1 MNSEKYISH
10 TVMSLISAKGGVGTS
25 TLTKELAIAFSK
37 DVSVCL
43 VDMALSCP
51 AQETLFRIL
60 PTRTMEYICLS
71 TKQGIFPLCP
81 GRIWNPILRLSPV
94 GISIFYPPNR

>member
-1 MNSEKYISH
+1 MNQKIYEPC
-10 TVMSLISAKGGVGTS
+10 VVSLISAKGGCWNS

-51 AQETLFRIL
+51 AQETTFRIL
-60 PTRTMEYICLS
+60 PTVQWNIC
-71 TKQGIFPLCP
+71 C
-81 GRIWNPILRLSPV
+81 
-94 GISIFYPPNR
+94 

>member
-60 PTRTMEYICLS
+60 DRKS
-71 TKQGIFPLCP
+71 
-81 GRIWNPILRLSPV
+81 V
-94 GISIFYPPNR
+94 V

>member
-1 MNSEKYISH
+1 
-10 TVMSLISAKGGVGTS
+10 MSLISAKGGVGTS

-60 PTRTMEYICLS
+60 PSHKAQNRGSFPTVQAGSGTLSYACHRSEYPSFIRQTGERS
-71 TKQGIFPLCP
+71 VP
-81 GRIWNPILRLSPV
+81 SA
-94 GISIFYPPNR
+94 S